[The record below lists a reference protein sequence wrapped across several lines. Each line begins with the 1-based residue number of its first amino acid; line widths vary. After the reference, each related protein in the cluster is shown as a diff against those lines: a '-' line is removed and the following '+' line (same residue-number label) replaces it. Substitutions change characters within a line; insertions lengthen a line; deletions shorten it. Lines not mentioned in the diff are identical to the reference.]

1 MNQEKS
7 PLEAAFEANGVN
19 VLTGPEAVNFLR
31 RMAQQRADVQN
42 NPFFQTG
49 EATNVHSS
57 HAMDLLNQASIVL
70 EQRAKLRDKP
80 DGERVFAN
88 VAQAYNALFG
98 TTMTASQAAM
108 FMMLLKIAR
117 SANGEYHADDY
128 VDIVGYAALVGEE
141 ASKETRKV

>member
-1 MNQEKS
+1 MSQPESDLIKALDGATVIS
-7 PLEAAFEANGVN
+7 
-19 VLTGPEAVNFLR
+19 GPEALR
-31 RMAQQRADVQN
+31 LLQQLAQQEAYVQN
-42 NPFFQTG
+42 NPLFQTG
-49 EATNVHSS
+49 EATNDHSS
-57 HAMDLLNQASIVL
+57 HAMDLLNQASQVL
-70 EQRAKLRDKP
+70 AQRAKLRDKP

-88 VAQAYNALFG
+88 VAEAYNALFG